1 MKFNS
6 IALLCLAGLVLVG
19 CGNKAAD
26 KPANPAATASVPTI
40 VVGHVGHDHQTALYI
55 AALEGES
62 FITKHGVG
70 LRPVKAGEQYDL
82 VEAGKTLARLRL
94 VKVGGGAKMPAA
106 LARGEI
112 EIGLG
117 GVPAIAKLADS
128 QTQNPV
134 KIICP
139 LQTDGDML
147 VLAKA
152 APSKTWAEFI
162 AARRASDKPVTIGYK
177 APMAVAMLVFQRA
190 LDHEKIVWGDR
201 SKPGVK
207 VVLLNMKGGKNAI
220 PLISSGAIDGFVMNQ
235 PVVALAE
242 SKGLGKTIAHLNTL
256 PPAGKWNN
264 HPCCCVCAPQN
275 TLRDHPQAVKAFLKI
290 IQLGTRLIETDP
302 KTAIQHAST
311 WTKKPLAVETAS
323 VPTITYNATPNPAW
337 WAGMN
342 TWATMM
348 ADAKLYTGRYK
359 GKSAADILKDLCQFE
374 LCEQAKKELAKQ

>member
-1 MKFNS
+1 MKFKS
-6 IALLCLAGLVLVG
+6 IALLFLAGLVLVG
-19 CGNKAAD
+19 CGKKQAAH
-26 KPANPAATASVPTI
+26 PADAPPTI
-40 VVGHVGHDHQTALYI
+40 VVGHVGHDHQIALYI
-55 AALEGES
+55 AALEGEA
-62 FITKHGVG
+62 FIQKHGVG
-70 LRPVKAGEQYDL
+70 LRMVKDREQYDL
-82 VEAGKTLARLRL
+82 VDGGKILARLRL

-128 QTQNPV
+128 QTDNPV

-147 VLAKA
+147 VLKTADPA
-152 APSKTWAEFI
+152 KTWTEFI
-162 AARRASDKPVTIGYK
+162 ATRRAADKPITIGYK

-190 LDHEKIVWGDR
+190 LDHEKIVWGDK

-235 PVVALAE
+235 PIVALAE
-242 SKGLGKTIAHLNTL
+242 SKGLGKTVAHLNTL

-264 HPCCCVCAPQN
+264 HPCCCACAPQN
-275 TLRDHPQAVKAFLKI
+275 TLTDHPQAVKAFLKI
-290 IQLGTRLIETDP
+290 IQLGTRLIATDP

-323 VPTITYNATPNPAW
+323 VPTITYNAMPNPVW
-337 WAGMN
+337 WTGMN

-348 ADAKLYTGRYK
+348 VDVKLYTGRYATMS
-359 GKSAADILKDLCQFE
+359 SAEILKDLCQFD
-374 LCEQAKKELAKQ
+374 LCEQAAKELNSNPFKK